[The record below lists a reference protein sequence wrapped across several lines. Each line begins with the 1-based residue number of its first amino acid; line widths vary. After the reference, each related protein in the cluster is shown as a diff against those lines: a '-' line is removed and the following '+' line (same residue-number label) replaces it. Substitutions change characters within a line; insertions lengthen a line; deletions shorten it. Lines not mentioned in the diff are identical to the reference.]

1 MVISR
6 TVLRQTATMRVFGVP
21 LLGGI
26 LEDMLVSRY
35 TATVAKVCMP
45 PLVSPPGYMAPLPTW
60 GRGYPS
66 PGCLVFKH

>member
-1 MVISR
+1 
-6 TVLRQTATMRVFGVP
+6 MRVFGVP

-35 TATVAKVCMP
+35 TATVAKVC
-45 PLVSPPGYMAPLPTW
+45 VSPLASPPPPRYMAPLPTW

-66 PGCLVFKH
+66 PGCLVFRH